1 MKKSVM
7 KKLVLLSLSAV
18 AALSVSMSAAVQ
30 KDFQTAVVPQAVTH
44 VAELKTSANVSDPFA
59 GITLSADQK
68 ERLDLLL
75 SAVRYTPADSAE
87 QHLELSHKALS
98 QIRKILTADQY
109 VKYLENIA
117 EAQEYLPGL

>member
-1 MKKSVM
+1 MKNSVM

-18 AALSVSMSAAVQ
+18 AALTISMSAADQ
-30 KDFQTAVVPQAVTH
+30 KSFQVLVPQSVTH
-44 VAELKTSANVSDPFA
+44 VADIKTSGNVSDPFA

-68 ERLDLLL
+68 EKLDLLQ
-75 SAVRYTPADSAE
+75 SAVTYTPADSVE
-87 QHLELSHKALS
+87 QHMELSRKALS